1 MARLRARKPQRDAPI
16 LKAKKRKKP
25 KRQREVLKTNNKP
38 ASSLLRSS
46 DDHEQNLESHQ
57 KPCLD
62 ITLPSQILSDFDP
75 KSFSKTQP
83 IQSMPSSPKTLSHLA
98 IVPFNNPSLKAG
110 TVSSRKK
117 GKSLMTCHWN
127 KKKMETLTKHFNPIP
142 FSPKRVP
149 SLDIASNQS
158 LLSTLGLWDFFH
170 LDFDQELRTDLIKEL
185 VVFYNSKRHPYCK
198 SYVNGLS
205 ITLSRGALAKALHLP
220 LKSRSRR
227 SLVAKGGG
235 EDGLLML
242 SEEEGLF
249 LEEIVW
255 GWLVLQDDGSMVIEE
270 VLKFTRCV
278 RERML
283 EEVDWAGLIWFMVER
298 ELSKGQDL
306 VNCYYASHMQILL
319 KHQLPKLFESEDV
332 ENVIGE
338 EAHLLDVPVEN
349 VLGEESN
356 LLDLQM
362 VDVEDSR
369 NVDKQ
374 VIFFDEEFSKESVAS
389 VVKDAWITE
398 IGQEDENILVKCYK
412 RRTQYLEK
420 CRKERKLCMVDDVGN
435 TIAARDCE
443 GEEIENQQ
451 NDVYLLDG
459 EFGNEQQIKGVN
471 HDQHEYELQ
480 SMNEEDE
487 KVGENADELKGD
499 EMDHQQ
505 GNLSCMPAN
514 ERKDLESSS
523 YVGMLKNLDKAKVS
537 TEIVSSGMDH
547 LNWRE
552 RDNQQFNVAAKQ
564 ENGERKS
571 SLEVSEEGVKDAV
584 NMLMNEETHEE
595 GLKTE
600 QLTDLTVSGVD
611 VTDIQG
617 MENQQ
622 TCLVSNQENGEKRFG
637 IEGSLEE
644 EQHVRAES
652 ILDEQHAAQTEPGI
666 ELTVVQGEKE
676 VEEMEGL
683 AEEPCKVETDE
694 LLDNGEK
701 VMQKVDL
708 CAAKHNTSHENALK
722 EGVNQEGHA
731 TQTEPGNEWMVVQRE
746 REAEGM
752 EGLAKEVCEAEIG
765 ELLDKTENA
774 MQNVDLSAEKP
785 NIFHEN
791 ALEEG
796 VNQEETHLRDS
807 LKRSEEENIE
817 PESMDVNEFLRAD
830 VVSKQITLNA
840 RTCKG
845 GSDHHIETTEEDII
859 CLEHEENDKREQQL
873 CKSNASED
881 SVLQQC
887 APTNVEV
894 CEIHK
899 GKIQVVE
906 TNISNDLPME
916 VLAKEICEAEIHKL
930 LDNRENV
937 MQNIQVDLKA
947 DKHVIL
953 QENVLGEEEN
963 QEGMNSSKSCGENVG
978 VDATVWNE
986 ILGADNDNIQ
996 VTLNAEPSKGGSE
1009 YVTETKRGDVMYLE
1023 HEENDKRKF
1032 QLSESNISERLVLQN
1047 CTPGDVEVTE
1057 VHKEKIQVV
1066 ETNISHDPPRE
1077 CTSIEDLYSA
1087 QGVQS
1092 TCENEMRFSAPN
1104 NNFNHSF
1111 IELPTPNLDVQIGEL
1126 IPSVH
1131 TEAQQSRNVHPSA
1144 TSLENFES
1152 QPDIGMNMGGSSFD
1166 NSIRSEIC
1174 SLNYSQYEHVTESQK
1189 RARSDD
1195 AENNEP
1201 LDLELCTRQ
1210 MEVWMSRL
1218 KNAAKKRARADG
1230 EISTRLLRKI
1240 EEQNKII
1247 EEQNKMIQ
1255 QHEKLKNEEQQKKQK
1270 GIRRYERELRL
1281 MQGVLSDYRRA
1292 LKEVDKSYSKYR
1304 ERCQLPE
1311 EPLYMDDP
1319 CGGGKVILA
1328 AEFNKLSLESQN
1340 KATQVSIEGMMKNF
1354 MHEWV
1359 DKFEEYFI
1367 ELDHLCHRL
1376 EDVEISVSSLKGK
1389 VLNAQDPGT

>member
-701 VMQKVDL
+701 VMQKLYMQVDL

-887 APTNVEV
+887 APTNVE
-894 CEIHK
+894 
-899 GKIQVVE
+899 
-906 TNISNDLPME
+906 
-916 VLAKEICEAEIHKL
+916 
-930 LDNRENV
+930 
-937 MQNIQVDLKA
+937 VDLKA